1 MAKPESGKP
10 ESGRKDAG
18 RRGGALRPVAAMVP
32 RITGRAFGRRGL
44 AQAGLIAEWPEI
56 VGAELAAVC
65 RPQRLSFPRR
75 DRRGEGTLALR
86 VALGHATVLQHL
98 EPLIVERVNGFFGY
112 RAVARLRLHQAP
124 LPPQRKAARQETA
137 PLPAGAEAELD
148 ARLTAVGDDQLRGA
162 LQRLGRALLQARPQ
176 SSKS

>member
-1 MAKPESGKP
+1 MAKTERDK
-10 ESGRKDAG
+10 A
-18 RRGGALRPVAAMVP
+18 RRGGSLRPVAAMVP

-44 AQAGLIAEWPEI
+44 AEAGLIAEWPEI

-75 DRRGEGTLALR
+75 DRRGEGTLGLR

-124 LPPQRKAARQETA
+124 LPPQRPVAREEAA
-137 PLPAGAEAELD
+137 PLPAAAEAELD
-148 ARLTAVGDDQLRGA
+148 ARLDSIGDSQLRGA

-176 SSKS
+176 SDKT